1 MEKKLT
7 KQELNAMIDNFQQ
20 VVDSFA
26 LKWKEKNQN
35 NKSWWT
41 LKQRYLIEATKF
53 LVDSLDELINFVEGM
68 IADGKDKKAVVI
80 MITGKLFDYIVV
92 QSFPI
97 WLKPF
102 SGIIKSIVISVI
114 ISQMIDFIVSKYNEG
129 IWKKQ

>member
-1 MEKKLT
+1 MKKKLT
-7 KQELNAMIDNFQQ
+7 KDELNAVIDNLQQ

-26 LKWKEKNQN
+26 LKWKEKNEK
-35 NKSWWT
+35 NKSWWVV
-41 LKQRYLIEATKF
+41 KQSYLIEATKF
-53 LVDSLDELINFVEGM
+53 LVDSLDELIHFVEGM
-68 IADGKDKKAVVI
+68 IVDGEDKKVAVVL
-80 MITGKLFDYIVV
+80 ITGKLFDYIVV

-102 SGIIKSIVISVI
+102 SSIIKSIVINVI